1 MFDPV
6 GCHKQQC
13 HSLVTYR
20 ARIIPYLRKA
30 YYFKTIFN
38 NLVIIFK
45 KKKTNKHSQHAGNMQ
60 KAYSWR
66 NISLF
71 RNNVLSANSI
81 YTIFIYLEISSIAIE
96 YAK

>member
-45 KKKTNKHSQHAGNMQ
+45 KKKQTNIASTPETCKKLIRGA
-60 KAYSWR
+60 
-66 NISLF
+66 
-71 RNNVLSANSI
+71 
-81 YTIFIYLEISSIAIE
+81 IFHYLEIT
-96 YAK
+96 Y